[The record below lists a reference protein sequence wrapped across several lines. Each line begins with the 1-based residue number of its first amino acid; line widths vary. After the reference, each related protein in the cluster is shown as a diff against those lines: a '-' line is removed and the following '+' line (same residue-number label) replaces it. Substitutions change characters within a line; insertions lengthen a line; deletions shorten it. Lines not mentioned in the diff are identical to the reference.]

1 MHACPEKDKEI
12 QRLNDVKD
20 ALAKNLAI
28 VTENRKKYNI
38 TTV

>member
-12 QRLNDVKD
+12 QRLKDVKD
-20 ALAKNLAI
+20 LLAKNLT
-28 VTENRKKYNI
+28 VVSENRKKYNI